1 MIKLQEINKLNLNQ
15 KILIAKALKR
25 HPGKILK
32 YCGSKTNWEDCF
44 TIIKGELF
52 FWYNLE
58 SGATHTESMIIT
70 NSINDLKNIK
80 KNKEKA
86 LLYLK

>member
-1 MIKLQEINKLNLNQ
+1 MNTNQ

-32 YCGSKTNWEDCF
+32 YCGSKTDWKNCF
-44 TIIKGELF
+44 TTIELNNKKELI

-58 SGATHTESMIIT
+58 SGATYNEIMVISQ
-70 NSINDLKNIK
+70 
-80 KNKEKA
+80 
-86 LLYLK
+86 

>member
-1 MIKLQEINKLNLNQ
+1 MNTNQ
-15 KILIAKALKR
+15 KKLIAKALKR

-44 TIIKGELF
+44 TIFENKLI

-58 SGATHTESMIIT
+58 SGATYNESLIIST
-70 NSINDLKNIK
+70 T
-80 KNKEKA
+80 
-86 LLYLK
+86 